1 MGAIKFSGRTGKP
14 IVSER
19 LGWAVPRWDPD
30 MTVRVWRALVCLRC
44 ADCGEWIRPGAL
56 FVRRVRDDASGRAL
70 HQAVP
75 YCRACYPFDERIA
88 S

>member
-19 LGWAVPRWDPD
+19 RGWAVPRWDPET
-30 MTVRVWRALVCLRC
+30 TVRVWRALVCLRC
-44 ADCGEWIRPGAL
+44 AGCGEWILPGAT
-56 FVRRVRDDASGRAL
+56 FVRRTRDGASGRAL

-75 YCRACYPFDERIA
+75 YCRACYPFDEL
-88 S
+88 